1 MKKKKNTYSSRY
13 TAEKIDELLTRGV
26 TGERLTLAE
35 YQALLAAGEVSDG
48 EFYRIYDDQEKS
60 HLVAIYDGTSLF
72 LDLEEYANELLHG
85 DQLTQAEYDARLAAG
100 TIVYGRIY
108 RIYGDMRKQKLLA
121 IYDGYTLVA
130 TRDTSKRRGFP
141 LVFPFTFGS

>member
-1 MKKKKNTYSSRY
+1 MTKRKTYSSIF
-13 TAEKIDELLTRGV
+13 TAEQIDEILSRGV

-35 YQALLAAGEVSDG
+35 YQAKLAAGEITDG
-48 EFYRIYDDQEKS
+48 EFYRIYEDQQKS
-60 HLVAIYDGTSLF
+60 HLVAIYDGANLF
-72 LDLEEYANELLHG
+72 LDLAALEQDILHG
-85 DQLTQAEYDARLAAG
+85 SQLTQDEYDARKAAG
-100 TIVYGRIY
+100 TLEYGRIY

-130 TRDTSKRRGFP
+130 TRDSSKRRGFP